1 MLRVACLIPNR
12 SACLPRMWPGERRFA
27 QRLEEKL
34 DDDYLVWYDVPIG
47 PRRRHPD
54 FLILH
59 PSRGFLVIEV
69 KDWKIDTIVEF
80 DRMSVTLAT
89 ERGLVHEINPLA
101 QARSYA
107 NELNGLLQVDPALRQ
122 PEGHPHGGKSIVPYG
137 IGVVLANITRA
148 DFEANDLG
156 DVVPAHKVICKD
168 EMLESAD
175 PEAFQARLWAMFDAA
190 FACRLTLP
198 QIDRFRY
205 HVFPELRIA
214 PTPSQAALFEGAAA
228 LEAIP
233 DLIRIM
239 DLQQEQLA
247 RSLGDGHRVIHG
259 VAGSGKTM
267 ILGYRCMHL
276 ARSLTKPVL
285 VLCFNRALAARLHA
299 LMTEKALEDRVTV
312 RHFHGWC
319 VDMLR
324 AYHVPMPREQG
335 DAFVSALVPAV
346 IGGVESNAIPRA
358 QYGAVM
364 IDEGHDFEPEWFR
377 LIVQML
383 DPSTN
388 SLLLLY
394 DDAQSIY
401 GGERRKKFSF
411 SSVGIEARGRTTVLK
426 LNYRNTVEILAVA
439 RKFADDLFRA
449 QDADDDGVP
458 LLTPQS
464 AGRRGASPELVR
476 CASFDAEIALIVD
489 KISEAQARGRSLDD
503 VAVICHRKDQCERF
517 ARELQRHGI
526 PHRQANASGKSNLF
540 EGVPSVKLLTMHSSK
555 GLEFGLVCIPAICG
569 LPRRQESALEDARLL
584 YVAMTR
590 ALDTLVITHH
600 ATSVFT
606 ERLRESLI
614 AVESALTD
622 V

>member
-1 MLRVACLIPNR
+1 
-12 SACLPRMWPGERRFA
+12 MWPGERRFA

-69 KDWKIDTIVEF
+69 KDWKIETILEF
-80 DRMSVTLAT
+80 DRMRVTLAT
-89 ERGLVHEINPLA
+89 ERGLVREVNPLE

-107 NELNGLLQVDPALRQ
+107 NELNGLLQADPALRR
-122 PEGHPHGGKSIVPYG
+122 PEGQPHAGKSIVPYG

-148 DFEANDLG
+148 DFETNGLG
-156 DVVPAHKVICKD
+156 DIVPAHKVICRD
-168 EMLESAD
+168 EMLESVD
-175 PEAFQARLWAMFDAA
+175 SEAFQTRLWAMFDAA
-190 FACRLTLP
+190 FPCRLTLP
-198 QIDRFRY
+198 QIDRFRF

-214 PTPSQAALFEGAAA
+214 PTPSQAALFEGVGT
-228 LEAIP
+228 LDAIP
-233 DLIRIM
+233 DLIRVM

-267 ILGYRCMHL
+267 ILGYRCAHL
-276 ARSLTKPVL
+276 ARSLAKPVL
-285 VLCFNRALAARLHA
+285 VLCFNRTLAARLHA
-299 LMTEKALEDRVTV
+299 SMAEKALDDRVTV

-324 AYHVPMPREQG
+324 TYHVPMPREQG
-335 DAFVSALVPAV
+335 DAFVGALVPAV

-358 QYGAVM
+358 QYGAIM

-401 GGERRKKFSF
+401 GGDRRKKKFSF

-439 RKFADDLFRA
+439 RKFADDLFRPNES
-449 QDADDDGVP
+449 DEDGVP

-464 AGRRGASPELVR
+464 AGRRGAAPELVR
-476 CASFDAEIALIVD
+476 CASFDAEIALIAD
-489 KISEAQARGRSLDD
+489 KIRQAQARGRSLDD
-503 VAVICHRKDQCERF
+503 VAVICHRNDQCDRV
-517 ARELQRHGI
+517 ARQLQRHGI
-526 PHRQANASGKSNLF
+526 AHRQPNARGKSELF
-540 EGVPSVKLLTMHSSK
+540 EGAPSVKLLTMHSSK
-555 GLEFGLVCIPAICG
+555 GLEFGLVCIPAVCG
-569 LPRRQESALEDARLL
+569 LPRRQETALDDARLL

-590 ALDTLVITHH
+590 ALETLVITHH
-600 ATSVFT
+600 GTSVFT
-606 ERLRESLI
+606 DRLRESLV
-614 AVESALTD
+614 AVESALTQA
-622 V
+622 